1 MASSSS
7 TNHLYGINRYV
18 SSRERIYEKA
28 YNAARDLN
36 LNDDDRAMIS
46 KYLEAL
52 KRGLDDADSEDFEEV
67 CLWYFDSLKLFK
79 VFYFGWN

>member
-7 TNHLYGINRYV
+7 TNHLYGINRHV
-18 SSRERIYEKA
+18 SSRERIYDKA

-36 LNDDDRAMIS
+36 LNDDDHVMIS
-46 KYLEAL
+46 KYVQPL

-67 CLWYFDSLKLFK
+67 CL
-79 VFYFGWN
+79 